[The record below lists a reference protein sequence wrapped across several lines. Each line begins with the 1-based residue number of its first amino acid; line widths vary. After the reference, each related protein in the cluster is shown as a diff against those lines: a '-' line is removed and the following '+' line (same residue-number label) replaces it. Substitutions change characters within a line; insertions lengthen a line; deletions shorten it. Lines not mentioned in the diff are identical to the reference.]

1 MPADFAVL
9 VATAWIGMLIGI
21 SFIATPVKFRVTS
34 LTCPIALEVGRM
46 TFHVFSRIEWLLAAL
61 LLGAEAMAN
70 GAAWR
75 WPIAALA
82 AAIVFLQSIWL
93 LPALDRRV
101 AGVISGETLAPSYAH
116 QVYGALEGLKLL
128 ALIAAGFAH

>member
-9 VATAWIGMLIGI
+9 VATTWIGMLIGI
-21 SFIATPVKFRVTS
+21 SFIATPLKFRVTS
-34 LTCPIALEVGRM
+34 LTRFVALEVGRM
-46 TFHVFSRIEWLLAAL
+46 TFHVFSRIEWLLVAL
-61 LLGAEAMAN
+61 LIGTEAMAN

-75 WPIAALA
+75 WPQATLV
-82 AAIVFLQSIWL
+82 AAIVFLQSMWL
-93 LPALDRRV
+93 LPALERRV